1 VCPNNLL
8 GEIDAYLAT
17 HHGNG
22 DASVPAVL
30 AGIRAR
36 VAIVNNGVVKGGTA
50 STLSMLRGTTGL
62 ESVWQLHRT
71 INDGAENFP
80 DSFIANLEGD
90 EMDVAAWIK
99 LSASEDGGFSVT
111 NGRTGWTKTYDRR

>member
-1 VCPNNLL
+1 
-8 GEIDAYLAT
+8 
-17 HHGNG
+17 
-22 DASVPAVL
+22 VPALL

-36 VAIVNNGVVKGGTA
+36 IAIVNNGVVKGGTA
-50 STLSMLRGTTGL
+50 STLSMLRGTAGL

-90 EMDVAAWIK
+90 EKDVAAWIK
-99 LSASEDGGFSVT
+99 LSAGADGAFTVT